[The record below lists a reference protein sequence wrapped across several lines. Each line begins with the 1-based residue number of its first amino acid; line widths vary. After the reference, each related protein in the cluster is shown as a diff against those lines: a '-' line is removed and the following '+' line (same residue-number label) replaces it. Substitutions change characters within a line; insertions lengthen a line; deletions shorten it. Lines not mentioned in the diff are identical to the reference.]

1 MTYYVSKVFWLL
13 AAPTSALVLISG
25 SATLWAVLGNSK
37 YGAWLAAAAACGLII
52 GAFTPIGLAL
62 TVPLEFRF
70 APSDSQVPPDCI
82 ILLGGSGL
90 AGVAAM
96 AALSQHYS
104 KARLIFSGFRNNPT
118 SFKIFA
124 QLGGDPARITYVE
137 PRPRTTSED
146 ALYAAALLK
155 PKPSERWMLVTSALH
170 MPRAV
175 GCFRVA
181 GFQVEPYPV
190 EFTTVQSHPFAGFAP
205 GSAALVHFDTTAKEW
220 IGLIAY
226 GSWARPT
233 RCFPARSWGTQRLG
247 ISEPTNARL
256 ESIDGQQGGREENRT
271 KFRTAFENSG
281 MAEMRVCGYE
291 NGTRKKVR
299 LFEAPQSHRA

>member
-13 AAPTSALVLISG
+13 AAPTSALILISG
-25 SATLWAVLGNSK
+25 SAAVWAVLGNSK

-52 GAFTPIGLAL
+52 GALTPIGLAL

-70 APSDSQVPPDCI
+70 APSDSRAPPDGI
-82 ILLGGSGL
+82 ILLGGTGL
-90 AGVAAM
+90 KGVAAM
-96 AALSQHYS
+96 AAFSQDYS
-104 KARLIFSGFRNNPT
+104 KARLIFSGYRNNPS

-124 QLGGDPARITYVE
+124 QLGGDPARIIYIE

-175 GCFRVA
+175 GCFRIA

-190 EFTTVQSHPFAGFAP
+190 EFTTAQSHPFAGFTP
-205 GSAALVHFDTTAKEW
+205 GSAALVHLDTTAKEW

-226 GSWARPT
+226 RLMGQTDAL
-233 RCFPARSWGTQRLG
+233 FPG
-247 ISEPTNARL
+247 P
-256 ESIDGQQGGREENRT
+256 
-271 KFRTAFENSG
+271 
-281 MAEMRVCGYE
+281 
-291 NGTRKKVR
+291 
-299 LFEAPQSHRA
+299 